1 MEERTKT
8 HLLKIKSE
16 KLGEMIQQH
25 VNQAT
30 WGGSAVTGASG
41 PDHTHRH
48 NTAPYPIY
56 GNRMPQMYMPPVSS

>member
-25 VNQAT
+25 ARHGT
-30 WGGSAVTGASG
+30 WGGANTS
-41 PDHTHRH
+41 H
-48 NTAPYPIY
+48 NTGYPGSGGNPPYPMH
-56 GNRMPQMYMPPVSS
+56 GNPAMPQLHLPPVSN